1 LSNVPTN
8 LIPTRITGLPEYQG
22 TSTLGYMP
30 YIIDGR
36 TFKVQ
41 FANIAAVGAVPSSR
55 EINTGSGLGGG
66 GDLSTNRTL
75 FILPGGVDDSR
86 LTTTGVTAGTYGAAD
101 SVPVLTVNAQG
112 RVTGATSAPIVL
124 ANYVPTSRTI
134 TAGAGLTGGGD
145 LSANRSF
152 AVIFSSTTPEPLG
165 PGSSGVST
173 VAARGDHVHPAV
185 DLSDTTETQGV
196 LPLSRGGTGNSLSPV
211 AGAIVY
217 SSNDKLYL
225 TTAGSIGQ
233 VLRSGGPGGVPFWTE
248 VGAGTVISVA
258 VATANGFAGTVASPT
273 LSPIITLS
281 TTVSGLLKGNGTELS
296 AATAG
301 IDYVAPGAYTASG
314 LTLASAR
321 LLGRTTASVG
331 AAEEISV
338 GNGLTLAS
346 GSLVNAAP
354 DQVVALTGG
363 TAISVTGSYPS
374 FTVTNTAPDQVVSLT
389 GAGTTTVTGTY
400 PSFTITSNDSTAGT
414 VTSVNAS
421 GGTTGMSFTGGPITS
436 AGTLTLNGTLAI
448 VNGGTGATDAV
459 AALTNLGAYPAS
471 NPSGFTSNVGTVT
484 SVSGTGTVSGLSLSG
499 TVTSAGSLT
508 LGGTLAVLPS
518 NFASQTANT
527 VLAAPNGSAGTP
539 TFRAIVAA
547 DIPTLNQNTTGTAS
561 NVTGIVAIANGGTGA
576 SVAATARTNLS
587 AAASGANTDI
597 TSIALTTGTIST
609 SPVNGTD
616 IVNKAYADSIASGI
630 NFHQSVRLATA
641 AALPANTYN
650 NGTSG
655 VGATLTANA
664 NGALSV
670 DGVAVVAGNRILV
683 KDEAAGANNG
693 VYTVTQVGNGSTPYI
708 LTRATDF
715 DSAGTGVDQIDAGDF
730 FLVTAGSTLSNTSW
744 VQQTPLP
751 ITVGTTPIT
760 FTQFAAPVLY
770 SAGTGLTLTGTVF
783 SITNT
788 GVSASTYGSAS
799 SVPVIAVNAQGQI
812 TSASSSAI
820 AIAASQITS
829 GALAIANGG
838 TGATSAATALTN
850 LGAYPASNPS
860 GFTSNTGTVTSVN
873 LTAGTGV
880 SVSGGPITSS
890 GSITV
895 TNTAPDQVVSL
906 TGSGAT
912 TVTGTYPNFTIS
924 SPASGA
930 GTVTSIDVSGG
941 TTGLTTSGGPVTTSG
956 TITLAGTLNVANGGT
971 GATTLSSG
979 YVLKGNGT
987 SAVSASVIY
996 DDGTNVGIGTTLPV
1010 ERLRV
1015 EGNIIVPISK
1025 SFYSYT
1031 ADYGIGTPDSNGL
1044 QIFTNTADVMRFGQ
1058 RAAGAF
1064 TERMRI
1070 NASGNLLVG
1079 TTTDFGGR
1087 LTLIPATTPTTFA
1100 GGNQLQIGEATN
1112 NTAYRLQM
1120 GYINDPVQGYVGSLQ
1135 AYAGSVPTNLCLQGD
1150 GGNVIVGGATSVY
1163 GTSGRGLIETNGA
1176 TSAINALKVGG
1187 TAIAYFGVNSS
1198 AAEIVTPGAIPLNFL
1213 TSNTQRLSINSSGN
1227 VTANVDMRAPIYYD
1241 SANTSYYLDP
1251 AGGSRLNAVYVTGGD
1266 VDPSNIGAG
1275 VGIGNIYEPATAFA
1289 AYGIAFGASAGQH
1302 GAIVYGSN
1310 IMYFGTENGSDNTMM
1325 TKATLNS
1332 SGSFTANGDVR
1343 APIFYDSANTSYY
1356 LDPTGSTS
1364 LNTAGNLITS
1374 GNLTLNNGA
1383 NRYVRIGSA
1392 TNYSYDLQTTG
1403 DDFQIIEA
1411 GTTPRLTIKYPSGN
1425 VGIGTVTPLAKSH
1438 VVASTPTGIG
1448 ALPSGVTGILDSSGN
1463 NYLLF
1468 RHSADNATYSGI
1480 AFQDNNMGGYVV
1492 FGNYGANPSDQLAI
1506 AGYNG
1511 GILQYGTSDT
1521 INPALRTTV
1530 ASWNSTGL
1538 QINNGDMRA
1547 PIYYDSDNTGY
1558 YLDPASGS
1566 NLNGT
1571 LVNSGGTAMTAGW
1584 NRNMMLA
1591 ATFPVLVFNSANAK
1605 YSGIGVDYTSA
1616 DAGMYFWV
1624 NGSSSD
1630 VTGTGTIA
1638 LGINTGNFVTAFGS
1652 SRAPIFYD
1660 SNNTAY
1666 YIDAASTSVLNDL
1679 NVASGN
1685 VLGAI
1690 ATFNNM
1696 NQVHGQQTDFNAI
1709 TNFGVRYV
1717 QGNTNGPGISGATQY
1732 YGFSLGLGSNYPYSD
1747 YASQFYW
1754 PRTAVGGLPYP
1765 SVRFREAG
1773 AWSAWSKIYAGWA
1786 DAPSGA
1792 TFAASGDFRAP
1803 IFYDSN
1809 NTAYYLDPAAGSR
1822 LGGQVLFDG
1831 GTVIQGN
1838 GDVYSR
1844 RSSGTTGVYYF
1855 ADGGSKYLFWDG
1867 GAYFFGSAGFTQSD
1881 VSMRAPIFYDSNNT
1895 GFFIDAASTSS
1906 LITLLAQNLGVYD
1919 SGQTNDPYGKIAVT
1933 RATDGNNYSY
1943 YGLTRAGQLGA
1954 GFGIDT
1960 SNRFWWGSAT
1970 PGYAGVAS
1978 AIGMTMS
1985 MGGTLSVTADV
1996 RAPIFYDSNDTG
2008 YYLDP
2013 NGFSNLNRANFIAQ
2027 STDTSASSIYLGG
2040 QNVTTSGSLWINFHS
2055 DGDTNY
2061 RIGKPAGAWTQ
2072 PLEIRFYTGQR
2083 FRASPA
2089 YGGFQFINIENSA
2102 VLFDIGNG
2110 SAFTRSNVNFYAPIM
2125 YDNNDSGF
2133 YVDPNGTSVLQTVSL
2148 GVQTWR
2154 GDITWNTGVN
2164 ILVAASAECSFDVAS
2179 AGVWQ
2184 VWDLTVGA
2192 PMIKATAGTNVE
2204 IGQAGS
2210 RGLYVYGAITATGNV
2225 TAFSDI
2231 RIKANVETIPNA
2243 LDKLDQIRGVTY
2255 TRTDLDDKEQRY
2267 AGVIAQE
2274 IETVLPEA
2282 VRDHGDIKAVDYN
2295 ATIGLLIEAVKE
2307 LTNKVKAL
2315 EAKEQ

>member
-1 LSNVPTN
+1 MSNVPTN

-30 YIIDGR
+30 YIIDGQ

-55 EINTGSGLGGG
+55 EINSGSGLGGG
-66 GDLSTNRTL
+66 GDLSANRTL
-75 FILPGGVDDSR
+75 YILPSGVDDSM
-86 LTTTGVTAGTYGAAD
+86 LTTTGVTAGNYGAAD

-112 RVTGATSAPIVL
+112 RVTAATSAPIVL

-165 PGSSGVST
+165 PGSPGVST

-211 AGAIVY
+211 VGAIAY
-217 SSNDKLYL
+217 SSNDALYL
-225 TTAGSIGQ
+225 TPTAGTAGQ
-233 VLRSGGPGGVPFWTE
+233 VLVSGGGVAPPFWQTIT
-248 VGAGTVISVA
+248 GTGTVTSVS
-258 VATANGFAGTVASPT
+258 VTTANGFAGTVANASTVPA
-273 LSPIITLS
+273 ITLS
-281 TTVSGLLKGNGTELS
+281 TTVSGLLKGNGTEILP
-296 AATAG
+296 ATAG

-448 VNGGTGATDAV
+448 ANGGTGATDAV

-693 VYTVTQVGNGSTPYI
+693 VYVVTQVGSGSTPYI

-924 SPASGA
+924 SPTSGA
-930 GTVTSIDVSGG
+930 GTVTSINVSGG
-941 TTGLTTSGGPVTTSG
+941 TTGLTTSGGPVTSSG

-996 DDGTNVGIGTTLPV
+996 DDGTNVG
-1010 ERLRV
+1010 
-1015 EGNIIVPISK
+1015 
-1025 SFYSYT
+1025 
-1031 ADYGIGTPDSNGL
+1031 
-1044 QIFTNTADVMRFGQ
+1044 
-1058 RAAGAF
+1058 
-1064 TERMRI
+1064 
-1070 NASGNLLVG
+1070 VG
-1079 TTTDFGGR
+1079 TTSVSATYGKLTVAGGIRTTDDTSSKLELGR
-1087 LTLIPATTPTTFA
+1087 YSAGAPNSYIKLGPNSGALRVTNSDDTVDILTLTNAGSLSAVADMRAPIFYDSNDTAYYADFA
-1100 GGNQLQIGEATN
+1100 GSTAIFSNGVIVAGTQGFQSRIVTVGDRNRIWSFNSADGFGLSYFQGTAGTGGASTIGLHFGTATAAASTLQVVANSYTLSLGSMRAPIFYDSD
-1112 NTAYRLQM
+1112 NTAYYGDFASTSSLNSL
-1120 GYINDPVQGYVGSLQ
+1120 IVGTNGSGL
-1135 AYAGSVPTNLCLQGD
+1135 AYDAAATGKLYFGSAGGDASTNYHITTNMENV
-1150 GGNVIVGGATSVY
+1150 GGNYSKLDFKWYTGQRFYAHYAYGGFRFKEITTGNTLFSVGEGDLRVRVY
-1163 GTSGRGLIETNGA
+1163 D
-1176 TSAINALKVGG
+1176 
-1187 TAIAYFGVNSS
+1187 
-1198 AAEIVTPGAIPLNFL
+1198 
-1213 TSNTQRLSINSSGN
+1213 SIS
-1227 VTANVDMRAPIYYD
+1227 APIYYD
-1241 SANTSYYLDP
+1241 SANTAYYVDP
-1251 AGGSRLNAVYVTGGD
+1251 AGSSVLGIITAQSSNDAQLYLNGNGTSWAGIQWTD
-1266 VDPSNIGAG
+1266 VS
-1275 VGIGNIYEPATAFA
+1275 
-1289 AYGIAFGASAGQH
+1289 
-1302 GAIVYGSN
+1302 
-1310 IMYFGTENGSDNTMM
+1310 GSDNMWY
-1325 TKATLNS
+1325 N
-1332 SGSFTANGDVR
+1332 
-1343 APIFYDSANTSYY
+1343 
-1356 LDPTGSTS
+1356 GSTS
-1364 LNTAGNLITS
+1364 TFAIGGGGSVVANKKLHINGGTTIGSGLAATAVATNGLLIEGALNAGN
-1374 GNLTLNNGA
+1374 GNLTP
-1383 NRYVRIGSA
+1383 
-1392 TNYSYDLQTTG
+1392 
-1403 DDFQIIEA
+1403 A
-1411 GTTPRLTIKYPSGN
+1411 GTTFSNVITGRGTNRVVAFDGNGTVPSVWWTNGGTAIGAIDAISGGGLAHWANNGSSWQQQMAVNYGN
-1425 VGIGTVTPLAKSH
+1425 V
-1438 VVASTPTGIG
+1438 
-1448 ALPSGVTGILDSSGN
+1448 
-1463 NYLLF
+1463 
-1468 RHSADNATYSGI
+1468 
-1480 AFQDNNMGGYVV
+1480 
-1492 FGNYGANPSDQLAI
+1492 
-1506 AGYNG
+1506 
-1511 GILQYGTSDT
+1511 T
-1521 INPALRTTV
+1521 INTDIR
-1530 ASWNSTGL
+1530 S
-1538 QINNGDMRA
+1538 
-1547 PIYYDSDNTGY
+1547 PIYYDSNNTTY
-1558 YLDPASGS
+1558 YVDPASGS
-1566 NLNGT
+1566 NLVGQVQIN
-1571 LVNSGGTAMTAGW
+1571 GGTTMSGGW
-1584 NRNMMLA
+1584 NRALYLA
-1591 ATFPVLVFNSANAK
+1591 SQFPVIVMNSGSVK
-1605 YSGIGVDYTSA
+1605 YSAIGVDYTEAQS
-1616 DAGMYFWV
+1616 GMVFWV
-1624 NGSSSD
+1624 NGNSADITNGSA
-1630 VTGTGTIA
+1630 TIA
-1638 LGINTGNFVTAFGS
+1638 LRINTGNFIVANDV
-1652 SRAPIFYD
+1652 RATIFYD
-1660 SNNTAY
+1660 SNNSAFFL
-1666 YIDAASTSVLNDL
+1666 DPSSTSVLNVMRANRVQFSSGVNAVTLDNGSYQILYDPAGNAALYLGGADPANYYDNSTHYFRTRGGSNMAVMNSNGIQAPIFYDL
-1679 NVASGN
+1679 ANTGYYGDFAGTSNLFNLTISGGGNKYLQIQSTDGGEAMVRYLGATGPSWYVGKRTTSQLVDTASFHFYSESAGATVGGIDVSGN
-1685 VLGAI
+1685 M
-1690 ATFNNM
+1690 F
-1696 NQVHGQQTDFNAI
+1696 
-1709 TNFGVRYV
+1709 
-1717 QGNTNGPGISGATQY
+1717 
-1732 YGFSLGLGSNYPYSD
+1732 
-1747 YASQFYW
+1747 AS
-1754 PRTAVGGLPYP
+1754 T
-1765 SVRFREAG
+1765 S
-1773 AWSAWSKIYAGWA
+1773 
-1786 DAPSGA
+1786 
-1792 TFAASGDFRAP
+1792 FRAP

-1809 NTAYYLDPAAGSR
+1809 NTAYYVDPASTSVLNQIQFPPNTAQISGNDTSSYGSIAIR
-1822 LGGQVLFDG
+1822 GARNGWYGIHIQGGGNAPHLMFDG
-1831 GTVIQGN
+1831 SANGGIYFEGGGRWASYYSYAANCWGFGT
-1838 GDVYSR
+1838 SAT
-1844 RSSGTTGVYYF
+1844 SSAYNIYCPTGVYSGGRV
-1855 ADGGSKYLFWDG
+1855 DG
-1867 GAYFFGSAGFTQSD
+1867 T
-1881 VSMRAPIFYDSNNT
+1881 IFYDSNNSAYYADPSGT
-1895 GFFIDAASTSS
+1895 SALSTVTFGSS
-1906 LITLLAQNLGVYD
+1906 
-1919 SGQTNDPYGKIAVT
+1919 
-1933 RATDGNNYSY
+1933 
-1943 YGLTRAGQLGA
+1943 
-1954 GFGIDT
+1954 
-1960 SNRFWWGSAT
+1960 
-1970 PGYAGVAS
+1970 
-1978 AIGMTMS
+1978 
-1985 MGGTLSVTADV
+1985 
-1996 RAPIFYDSNDTG
+1996 
-2008 YYLDP
+2008 P
-2013 NGFSNLNRANFIAQ
+2013 NGGGGGGRITPSTGSPYSIRQEFGSDNSGWRYGIAK
-2027 STDTSASSIYLGG
+2027 
-2040 QNVTTSGSLWINFHS
+2040 NVSG
-2055 DGDTNY
+2055 TV
-2061 RIGKPAGAWTQ
+2061 T
-2072 PLEIRFYTGQR
+2072 
-2083 FRASPA
+2083 
-2089 YGGFQFINIENSA
+2089 
-2102 VLFDIGNG
+2102 
-2110 SAFTRSNVNFYAPIM
+2110 IM
-2125 YDNNDSGF
+2125 F
-2133 YVDPNGTSVLQTVSL
+2133 YVQDNGDCV
-2148 GVQTWR
+2148 
-2154 GDITWNTGVN
+2154 
-2164 ILVAASAECSFDVAS
+2164 
-2179 AGVWQ
+2179 
-2184 VWDLTVGA
+2184 
-2192 PMIKATAGTNVE
+2192 
-2204 IGQAGS
+2204 
-2210 RGLYVYGAITATGNV
+2210 ATGNV
-2225 TAFSDI
+2225 TAYSDV
-2231 RIKANVETIPNA
+2231 RLKANIETIPSA

-2255 TRTDLDDKEQRY
+2255 TRTDMDDKERRY

-2274 IETVLPEA
+2274 IEAVLPEA
-2282 VRDHGDIKAVDYN
+2282 VGGDEDIKTVDYN
-2295 ATIGLLIEAVKE
+2295 ATIALLIQAVKE
-2307 LTNKVKAL
+2307 LTDKVKAL
-2315 EAKEQ
+2315 EAKE